1 MKTSIGKKKKSTC
14 LQDELKVI
22 VANQETNVN

>member
-1 MKTSIGKKKKSTC
+1 MKTSIGKKKSTC